1 MLGVGII
8 LRHSVKAIGLER
20 RKSVIWNLL
29 LFPSSPEQNN
39 NNKGCYYSRQPSE
52 KQGAEFIIITK
63 LLSDDAS
70 IVRECNVKG
79 NTISQGLSPRLYV
92 SGASMT
98 TVERNVR
105 HQMSTVGY
113 STHIHTR
120 GQQGVRVTC
129 CQVTIRPSPSFLIAF
144 RWVFNARLALIL
156 VHDGRKWRMKN
167 CVGTEFF
174 VFGNGDGS
182 GVRPSGD

>member
-113 STHIHTR
+113 STHTHTHTR
-120 GQQGVRVTC
+120 PPGGARNLLSSHDKA
-129 CQVTIRPSPSFLIAF
+129 ISFFSNRFQMSL
-144 RWVFNARLALIL
+144 
-156 VHDGRKWRMKN
+156 
-167 CVGTEFF
+167 
-174 VFGNGDGS
+174 
-182 GVRPSGD
+182 